1 MRGETGRANLFTRRA
16 IIVGGAQALLTAALA
31 GRLYQLQVVDSE
43 RYQVLADEN
52 RINMQLLPPARG
64 RIFDRFGQ
72 VLAEN
77 RLNYRLV
84 VVPEAA
90 LNLDKALDE
99 IAALVPIEDHD
110 RERVLR
116 EARRKQRFVQIGRAS
131 CRERV

>member
-16 IIVGGAQALLTAALA
+16 IIVGGAQALLTAGLA

-77 RLNYRLV
+77 RLNYRLIL
-84 VVPEAA
+84 VPEAA

-99 IAALVPIEDHD
+99 IAQLGTGRRPRPRAGP
-110 RERVLR
+110 
-116 EARRKQRFVQIGRAS
+116 ARGQAQPEVRPPSRCART
-131 CRERV
+131 